1 MNARD
6 IEDELRFDEH
16 TEGGDNRALQWF
28 LRRLVPLIGRQARYA
43 GLELEATQTGMGD
56 SRELLTQSGQ
66 TQAISQ
72 GAPLT
77 EGFVYT
83 ATFDVIPP
91 TDDEGNMVPF
101 AAEAQIRF
109 SEKGNTI
116 QRVISIVQGV
126 SISLPGRVIEI
137 RITDTTPSTLPPGG
151 ESPIPTPGAGSPY
164 VVTVV
169 IERAP
174 RASGQPPTLYGGIVP
189 LSGGGTAVVAIPIG
203 VGAKSL
209 VIGWAG
215 NPVPAPL
222 LVSFTTAA
230 GGAFAQYIVS
240 ADLEG
245 VPLPVPPGATEVLI
259 ENTDATNP
267 GNATITWIID
277 G

>member
-6 IEDELRFDEH
+6 LEDELRFDEH

-28 LRRLVPLIGRQARYA
+28 IRRLVPLIGRQARYA

-56 SRELLTQSGQ
+56 SRQLLTQSGQ
-66 TQAISQ
+66 TQAITQ

-137 RITDTTPSTLPPGG
+137 RITDTTPLVLPLTEGI
-151 ESPIPTPGAGSPY
+151 STPGAGSQY

-174 RASGQPPTLYGGIVP
+174 RAGLSDPPTLYGGIEFLAASATP
-189 LSGGGTAVVAIPIG
+189 MVAIPAG

-209 VIGWAG
+209 LVGWAG
-215 NPVPAPL
+215 NPIPEPL
-222 LVSFTTAA
+222 VVTFTTAA
-230 GGAFAQYIVS
+230 GGSFAQYVVV
-240 ADLEG
+240 ADSSG
-245 VPLPVPPGATEVLI
+245 KFLPIPPGATEVMLT
-259 ENTDATNP
+259 NTDAANS
-267 GNATITWIID
+267 GMAVLSWGID

>member
-1 MNARD
+1 
-6 IEDELRFDEH
+6 
-16 TEGGDNRALQWF
+16 
-28 LRRLVPLIGRQARYA
+28 
-43 GLELEATQTGMGD
+43 MGD
-56 SRELLTQSGQ
+56 SRQLLTQSGQ
-66 TQAISQ
+66 TQAITQ

-91 TDDEGNMVPF
+91 TDEEGNMVPF

-116 QRVISIVQGV
+116 QRVISIVQGT

-137 RITDTTPSTLPPGG
+137 RITDTTPLTLPLGG
-151 ESPIPTPGAGSPY
+151 GDEPTPTPGAGSQY

-174 RASGQPPTLYGGIVP
+174 RAGSGQPPTLYGGIEA
-189 LSGGGTAVVAIPIG
+189 LLGATSATIAIPAG

-209 VIGWAG
+209 LIGWAG
-215 NPVPAPL
+215 DPVPAPV
-222 LVSFTTAA
+222 LVTFTTAA
-230 GGAFAQYIVS
+230 GGIFAQYVIS
-240 ADLEG
+240 TDLEG
-245 VPLPVPPGATEVLI
+245 VFLPIPPGATEVMLT
-259 ENTDATNP
+259 NTDAVNT
-267 GNATITWIID
+267 GNATITWGID

>member
-1 MNARD
+1 MND
-6 IEDELRFDEH
+6 LEDELRFDEH

-28 LRRLVPLIGRQARYA
+28 IRRLVPLIGRQARFA
-43 GLELEATQTGMGD
+43 GLEIEATQTGMGD
-56 SRELLTQSGQ
+56 SRQLVTQSGQ
-66 TQAISQ
+66 TQAITQ

-91 TDDEGNMVPF
+91 TDEGGNMIPF

-137 RITDTTPSTLPPGG
+137 RITDTTPTTLPPGG
-151 ESPIPTPGAGSPY
+151 GEAPTPTPGAGSPY

-174 RASGQPPTLYGGIVP
+174 RAGGQPPTLYGGIIP
-189 LSGGGTAVVAIPIG
+189 LSGSEDAIVAIPMG

-215 NPVPAPL
+215 NPVPDPL
-222 LVSFTTAA
+222 LVSFTTSA
-230 GGAFAQYIVS
+230 GGTFAEYIVS
-240 ADLEG
+240 ADFEG
-245 VPLPVPPGATEVLI
+245 TPLPIPPGATEVLV
-259 ENTDATNP
+259 ENTDTTNS
-267 GNATITWIID
+267 GYASITWLVD